1 MMNAKKPEMMLPL
14 SRRSFLM
21 TTLIALPGMAAIAPK
36 PEQNWPMFRGLGAS
50 GIADGYP
57 TRATWNADS
66 TAGKLS
72 GVLWRTEV
80 PGLGHSSPIVWENRI
95 ILATAVRLSGK
106 ATLRIGDYGDNK
118 AAQDN
123 EEQKWMILC
132 FDKTSG
138 KRLWERMIHTGKPRV
153 ERHQKSSHANTTLTT
168 DGQRLVAFFGSEGLY
183 CFDLDGKLLW
193 NKDLGVLNVGRYG
206 IGYGFGSSPVL
217 YRDRIVLLCDDPKT
231 PFVAAFRLADGKELW
246 RVSRQGDCER
256 SWGTPLI
263 HPHGARMQVITNGW
277 PFIVS
282 YDLETGKEI
291 WRLRGGGDNPIPS
304 PFVADGWI
312 VITNS
317 HGGKSPIYA
326 IRPSAQGDISLP
338 DGASSNEAIV
348 WSNMN
353 GGSYISTPV
362 VYGGH
367 IYLANRNGVLR
378 CYEFKTGRRV
388 FEQRLG
394 TDSAFS
400 SSLVAAD
407 GKIYCPAEE
416 GVVYVIKPG
425 PSLEV
430 LANNQMGEPCLATP
444 AISQGVLYFRTAG
457 SLMAIG

>member
-1 MMNAKKPEMMLPL
+1 MNEKNRETFMPL

-21 TTLIALPGMAAIAPK
+21 TTMAVLPGIALASET
-36 PEQNWPMFRGLGAS
+36 EQNWPTFRGPGVR
-50 GIADGYP
+50 GIAEGYP
-57 TRATWNADS
+57 TRATWNADQENG
-66 TAGKLS
+66 AMS
-72 GVLWRTEV
+72 GVLWRAEI
-80 PGLGHSSPIVWENRI
+80 PGLGHSSPILWGNRI
-95 ILATAVRLSGK
+95 FIATAVRLSGK
-106 ATLRIGDYGDNK
+106 APLRIGDYGDNK

-132 FDKTSG
+132 FDKKSG
-138 KRLWERMIHTGKPRV
+138 KRLWERVIRTGKPVV

-193 NKDLGVLNVGRYG
+193 SKDLGLMNVGRYG

-217 YRDRIVLLCDDPKT
+217 HRDRIVLLCDDPKT
-231 PFVAAFRLADGKELW
+231 PFITTLRLADGKELW

-263 HPHGARMQVITNGW
+263 YADGTRTQVVTNGW

-282 YDLETGKEI
+282 YDLETGKEL
-291 WRLRGGGDNPIPS
+291 WRLNGGGDNPIPS

-317 HGGKSPIYA
+317 HGGKSPIYT
-326 IRPSAQGDISLP
+326 IRPSAKGNISLP
-338 DGASSNEAIV
+338 DGSSSNEAIV

-353 GGSYISTPV
+353 GGTYISTPV
-362 VYGGH
+362 VYGGYL
-367 IYLANRNGVLR
+367 YLANRNGVLR
-378 CYEFKTGRRV
+378 CYEFKTGRKMY
-388 FEQRLG
+388 EERLG
-394 TDSAFS
+394 VDSAFS

-416 GVVYVIKPG
+416 GIVYVIKSG
-425 PSLEV
+425 PTLEV
-430 LANNQMGEPCLATP
+430 LAKNQMGEPCLATP
-444 AISQGVLYFRTAG
+444 AISQGIIYFRTAG
-457 SLMAIG
+457 SLMAVG